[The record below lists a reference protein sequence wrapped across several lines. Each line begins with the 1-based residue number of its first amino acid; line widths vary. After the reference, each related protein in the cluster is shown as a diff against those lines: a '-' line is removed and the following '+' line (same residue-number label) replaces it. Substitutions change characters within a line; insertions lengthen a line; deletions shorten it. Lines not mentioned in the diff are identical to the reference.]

1 MGCLIFERKELASKY
16 EQVKASIDSSEFM
29 CKHDSTM
36 TLSALIEA
44 RKREES
50 LKKAVGVTE
59 ACIETKIS
67 AESKVSE
74 AHQLIDEAQKKSTE
88 AEAEAKLLAAA
99 SFQAKACGYNGV
111 AGRKL
116 RDVEARE
123 DELKRQII
131 SFKSDNGQKHLTNDN
146 SLDNVG
152 KRQQR
157 RFSFGEPKV
166 ILDVPSPA
174 EDVYRVS
181 DFESEIK
188 KHVNRTVPL
197 VWDGCNVS
205 KWKRGRG
212 NFGIGDPLQDTLKDK
227 KLRSEDNQ

>member
-1 MGCLIFERKELASKY
+1 MMMTK
-16 EQVKASIDSSEFM
+16 VVDSS
-29 CKHDSTM
+29 
-36 TLSALIEA
+36 
-44 RKREES
+44 
-50 LKKAVGVTE
+50 
-59 ACIETKIS
+59 
-67 AESKVSE
+67 
-74 AHQLIDEAQKKSTE
+74 
-88 AEAEAKLLAAA
+88 
-99 SFQAKACGYNGV
+99 
-111 AGRKL
+111 
-116 RDVEARE
+116 
-123 DELKRQII
+123 
-131 SFKSDNGQKHLTNDN
+131 GQKHLTNGK
-146 SLDNVG
+146 SLNNVG
-152 KRQQR
+152 EREQR

>member
-1 MGCLIFERKELASKY
+1 MESMKKKLKLRTL
-16 EQVKASIDSSEFM
+16 
-29 CKHDSTM
+29 KHDDHLNSPKE
-36 TLSALIEA
+36 IEA
-44 RKREES
+44 NKNS
-50 LKKAVGVTE
+50 NGFDTPFVQKSSV
-59 ACIETKIS
+59 
-67 AESKVSE
+67 VSPP
-74 AHQLIDEAQKKSTE
+74 SPVVV
-88 AEAEAKLLAAA
+88 
-99 SFQAKACGYNGV
+99 S
-111 AGRKL
+111 
-116 RDVEARE
+116 
-123 DELKRQII
+123 
-131 SFKSDNGQKHLTNDN
+131 NGQKHLTNDN